1 MDEQTGR
8 STHCWNVVMPGITT
22 ACTMIHTKR
31 QLLRYIYTLK
41 IYIHIYIYI
50 YINTIRQCGG
60 GPALN
65 NTGAFSIRRR
75 QPGETTA
82 LKRHW
87 LVYNICKYNGIYMWY
102 IYIYIYKL
110 YCDISIYE
118 SPPCLR
124 VAMIRRSLRVVAA
137 WW

>member
-1 MDEQTGR
+1 MSMRAGATIVGMSLLEP
-8 STHCWNVVMPGITT
+8 WWT
-22 ACTMIHTKR
+22 AATEADATAAVHIYIKN
-31 QLLRYIYTLK
+31 IYT
-41 IYIHIYIYI
+41 YIYIYI

-87 LVYNICKYNGIYMWY
+87 LVYNICIYNGIYMWY
-102 IYIYIYKL
+102 IYIYIL